1 MEVHMLIQAGAESV
15 DESNCADVQGGLV
28 HIRRTGAVGLQALRN
43 DAHTKMRCTMLR
55 TAPSHCRKKRRRL
68 GTDSTHRHRIKDR
81 EQVLSDQA
89 NYRGAWVKP

>member
-43 DAHTKMRCTMLR
+43 DAHTKMRCTKKWPRKSEQRYKWKLR
-55 TAPSHCRKKRRRL
+55 A
-68 GTDSTHRHRIKDR
+68 
-81 EQVLSDQA
+81 
-89 NYRGAWVKP
+89 

>member
-1 MEVHMLIQAGAESV
+1 
-15 DESNCADVQGGLV
+15 
-28 HIRRTGAVGLQALRN
+28 
-43 DAHTKMRCTMLR
+43 MLR